1 MPRLSLVAFFPASCT
16 GSMSPCVLHLIH
28 ASCTSYMHVSRDLQ
42 WLLFFCVL
50 PSLLVFPR
58 FALVACFPTS
68 LYTGCM
74 FSRTWFLLMRTY
86 LDHYVIFALLYFLDF
101 LPVSYCSVFSLLFSQ
116 DGVLDQEEMVAHMEL
131 FTAGNK
137 GYQSGQ
143 NIKQEL

>member
-1 MPRLSLVAFFPASCT
+1 
-16 GSMSPCVLHLIH
+16 MSPCVLHLIH
-28 ASCTSYMHVSRDLQ
+28 ASCTRYMHVSRDLQ
-42 WLLFFCVL
+42 WLLFFRFL

-58 FALVACFPTS
+58 LAQVACFPTS
-68 LYTGCM
+68 LYTGCL
-74 FSRTWFLLMRTY
+74 FSRTCFLLMRTD
-86 LDHYVIFALLYFLDF
+86 LDHFVIFALLNFLDF
-101 LPVSYCSVFSLLFSQ
+101 FSLSYCSVFLLLFSQ